1 MVTDAGA
8 DVFSPGDLIA
18 RGVPRGVE
26 ASATTLEGRHCLRLA
41 LEPERRKGE
50 LGRDFGDEPTFL
62 LLPDRSE
69 PTVIEADIRA
79 RLLPDA
85 PDYARGFIGL
95 AWNVQPDRFEAAY
108 LRPLNGPSYAPPPP
122 RDQRGVQYFA
132 YPDAKFDRL
141 RDTSPGRY
149 EAAADIRLDRW
160 HDLRVTLDGGLRIDV
175 DGVTVLALDHRLLPS
190 RPGQVGLWVDIGTEG
205 FFAGASIR

>member
-1 MVTDAGA
+1 MDAGA
-8 DVFSPGDLIA
+8 VLFSPGDLFA
-18 RGVPRGVE
+18 RGIPCGVE
-26 ASATTLEGRHCLRLA
+26 ASATSLDGRDCLRLA
-41 LEPERRKGE
+41 LDPDRRKGE

-62 LLPDRSE
+62 LLPE
-69 PTVIEADIRA
+69 PREPLVIEADVRA

-108 LRPLNGPSYAPPPP
+108 LRPLNGTSYGPPPP

-141 RDTSPGRY
+141 RETAPGRY
-149 EAAADIRLDRW
+149 EAPADIRLDQW
-160 HDLRVTLDGGLRIDV
+160 HYLRVTLSTGVEVEV
-175 DGVTVLALDHRLLPS
+175 DGTPVLSLDHRLLPA
-190 RPGQVGLWVDIGTEG
+190 RPGQVGLWVDIGTESY
-205 FFAGASIR
+205 FAGVTIR